1 MSENKFLNYIMVEG
15 ILSIITGLFILLAP
29 KITELSF
36 GFTLCISYLIY
47 GLYKIITGYL
57 NKNVTKFYFNE
68 ILTGIIITN
77 TGVLLFFTPIMNIMH
92 IIALLGIYL
101 IFQSISS
108 SAFSFRIKNS
118 FNIWWIN
125 LVAAFFELFL
135 SIFVIISLSSSA
147 LWFAGILTGI
157 DLLMRGIIYINLR
170 LSKN

>member
-29 KITELSF
+29 KITELNF
-36 GFTLCISYLIY
+36 GFALCISYLVY

-57 NKNVTKFYFNE
+57 NKNVTKLYFNE
-68 ILTGIIITN
+68 IITGIIITN
-77 TGVLLFFTPIMNIMH
+77 IGVLLFFATIINIMH
-92 IIALLGIYL
+92 IIGLIGIYF

-108 SAFSFRIKNS
+108 SALSFRIKNS
-118 FNIWWIN
+118 INIWWIN
-125 LVAAFFELFL
+125 IVLAFFELFL

-147 LWFAGILTGI
+147 LWLAGVLTGI
-157 DLLMRGIIYINLR
+157 DLLIRGIIYINLR